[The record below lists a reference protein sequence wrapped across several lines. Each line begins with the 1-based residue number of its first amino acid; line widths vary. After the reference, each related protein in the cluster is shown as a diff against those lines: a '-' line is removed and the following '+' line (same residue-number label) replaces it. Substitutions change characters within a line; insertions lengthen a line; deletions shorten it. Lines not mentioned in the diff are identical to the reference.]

1 MSSIAANTARSTGAR
16 WLKQYYLYRAA
27 FSAVWVAA
35 ALTLG
40 QQSFVLGAI
49 LLVIYPL
56 WDAAANYV
64 DALGNGGLA
73 GNRIQA
79 INVFVSSAT
88 ALAVLAALQMGLS
101 AVLAVFGVWAVL
113 SGLLQLAT
121 AIRRWKAGA
130 QWAMVLSGGQSALA
144 GAFFVF
150 QAQQAVPAVLP
161 VIAGYAGFG
170 AVYFLVSA
178 LWLIVRQS
186 KHGVGEAQGA

>member
-1 MSSIAANTARSTGAR
+1 MSSINANFAIENG
-16 WLKQYYLYRAA
+16 WLKSYYLCRAA
-27 FSAVWVAA
+27 FSAVWVVA

-40 QQSFVLGAI
+40 QQYSVLGAI

-56 WDAAANYV
+56 WDAAANYA
-64 DALGNGGLA
+64 DAFRNGGLA

-88 ALAVLAALQMGLS
+88 TLAVIAALQMGLS
-101 AVLAVFGVWAVL
+101 AVLAVFGVWAIL
-113 SGLLQLAT
+113 AGLLQLAT

-186 KHGVGEAQGA
+186 KRGAGEARSA